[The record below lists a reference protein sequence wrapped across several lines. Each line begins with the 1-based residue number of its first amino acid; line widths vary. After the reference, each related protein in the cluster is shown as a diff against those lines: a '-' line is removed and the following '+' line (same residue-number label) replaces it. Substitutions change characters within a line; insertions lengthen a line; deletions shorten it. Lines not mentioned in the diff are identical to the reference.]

1 MPTITVEIRGHLVRM
16 IEEAVA
22 RGDYATADEAVT
34 DALCLLYYEPAAH
47 GEKLAILRREIRK
60 GAVEVDAGEFSDRTI
75 EEIAREVAAEDD
87 RAA

>member
-1 MPTITVEIRGHLVRM
+1 
-16 IEEAVA
+16 
-22 RGDYATADEAVT
+22 VT